1 MDINKIQRYMS
12 VSPSLSTG
20 RAARPVA
27 ESAASSAAAAE
38 TRADKVDLSS
48 QASFKAQLG
57 AYAKIYAAEASKPAS
72 PARINQLKQQYQG
85 DTCPASG
92 TDIASAVLKY
102 TLGGA
107 LCVD

>member
-1 MDINKIQRYMS
+1 MDINKIQRYMNVSPALNTGRTARPAADS
-12 VSPSLSTG
+12 VSAT
-20 RAARPVA
+20 A
-27 ESAASSAAAAE
+27 AASE

-48 QASFKAQLG
+48 QAGFKAQLG

-72 PARINQLKQQYQG
+72 PERINQLKQQYQG
-85 DTCPASG
+85 DACPVSG

-107 LCVD
+107 LNVD